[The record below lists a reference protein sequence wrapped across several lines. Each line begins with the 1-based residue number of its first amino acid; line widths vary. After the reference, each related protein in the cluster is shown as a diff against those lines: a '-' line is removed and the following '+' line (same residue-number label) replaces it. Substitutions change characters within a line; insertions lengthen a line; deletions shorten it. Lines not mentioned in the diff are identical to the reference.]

1 MGSGTIYHNLNHLG
15 VSLGVWIHLSKGDT
29 PKMVLND
36 LTCKKAKAAEKPYKL
51 SDSQGL
57 YLHIMPNGSKNW
69 RMKYRFQGK
78 EKLLSFGPYPLIS
91 LSEARQK
98 RDDAKKLLLEGVD
111 PSRAKKD
118 EEIQA
123 RLNAATTF
131 EAVALEWHSN
141 HLDRWSA
148 SHGKTLI
155 HRLKTDIFPEIGLRP
170 INEITPP
177 ELLEVIRKIE
187 ERGAHEIAHRAI
199 QTCGQVFRY
208 GIVTGRT
215 ERNPAADL
223 RGALRPVKKGHYA
236 ALETDDIPQFLQD
249 LERNDARL
257 YQHTRLAIKLLMLTF
272 VRTSELIGAQWSEFN
287 FAKREWTIP
296 AERMKMR
303 RAHIVP
309 LSKQAVDILNELRVL
324 SGNREHILPSQVN
337 PRKHMSNNTILK
349 ALERMGYKGRMTGHG
364 FRALAMSSIKERLGY
379 RHEVVDRQLA
389 HAPANK
395 IDAAYDRA
403 QFLDER
409 HVMMQKWANYLE
421 EALKELPSSITP
433 LKEIPSSSK
442 PRSEAMH

>member
-1 MGSGTIYHNLNHLG
+1 MA
-15 VSLGVWIHLSKGDT
+15 
-29 PKMVLND
+29 LND
-36 LTCKKAKAAEKPYKL
+36 LACKKAKAEDKPYKL
-51 SDSQGL
+51 SDAHGL
-57 YLHIMPNGSKNW
+57 YLHIMPNGSKHW
-69 RMKYRFQGK
+69 RMKYRFAGK

-98 RDDAKKLLLEGVD
+98 RDEAKKSLLEGID
-111 PSRAKKD
+111 PSQAKKD
-118 EEIQA
+118 ATLQNK
-123 RLNAATTF
+123 LNAATTF
-131 EAVALEWHSN
+131 ESVAIEWHTTN
-141 HLDRWSA
+141 LDRWSKG
-148 SHGKTLI
+148 HGKTLI
-155 HRLKTDIFPEIGLRP
+155 HRLMTDIFPEIGHRP

-177 ELLEVIRKIE
+177 ELLDVIRKIE
-187 ERGAHEIAHRAI
+187 QRGAHEIAHRAI
-199 QTCGQVFRY
+199 QTCGQIFRY
-208 GIVTGRT
+208 AIVTGRT
-215 ERNPAADL
+215 ERNPAMDL

-272 VRTSELIGAQWSEFN
+272 VRTNELIGAQWSEFN
-287 FAKREWTIP
+287 FAKKEWVIP

-309 LSKQAVDILNELRVL
+309 LSRQAIDILEELKTL
-324 SGNREHILPSQVN
+324 SGNRDHILPSQVN

-349 ALERMGYKGRMTGHG
+349 ALERMGYKSRMTGHG

-409 HVMMQKWANYLE
+409 RIMMQKWADYLE
-421 EALKELPSSITP
+421 NALKESYPGTITLLKGNASSQ
-433 LKEIPSSSK
+433 K
-442 PRSEAMH
+442 PHLTATH

>member
-1 MGSGTIYHNLNHLG
+1 M
-15 VSLGVWIHLSKGDT
+15 
-29 PKMVLND
+29 PLND
-36 LTCKKAKAAEKPYKL
+36 LACKKAKATEKPYKL
-51 SDSQGL
+51 SDAQGL
-57 YLHIMPNGSKNW
+57 YLHIMPNGGKHW
-69 RMKYRFQGK
+69 RMKYRFAGK

-91 LSEARQK
+91 LSEARQR
-98 RDDAKKLLLEGVD
+98 RDEAKKLLLEGID
-111 PSRAKKD
+111 PSQAKKD
-118 EEIQA
+118 ANLQN

-131 EAVALEWHSN
+131 EAVALEWHSTN
-141 HLDRWSA
+141 LDRWSP

-155 HRLKTDIFPEIGLRP
+155 HRLSTDIFPEIGQRP
-170 INEITPP
+170 ISDITPP
-177 ELLEVIRKIE
+177 ELLDVIRKIE
-187 ERGAHEIAHRAI
+187 RRGAHEVAHRAI
-199 QTCGQVFRY
+199 QICGQVFRY

-236 ALETDDIPQFLQD
+236 ALEIDDIPQFLQA

-257 YQHTRLAIKLLMLTF
+257 YQHTRMAMKLLMLTF

-287 FAKREWTIP
+287 FAKKEWIIP

-309 LSKQAVDILNELRVL
+309 LSKQALEILTELRTL
-324 SGNREHILPSQVN
+324 SGNRDYILPSQVN

-349 ALERMGYKGRMTGHG
+349 ALERMGYKHRMTGHG

-409 HVMMQKWANYLE
+409 KIMMQEWADYLDR
-421 EALKELPSSITP
+421 ALHESNHGTVILLEGSPSSQ
-433 LKEIPSSSK
+433 K
-442 PRSEAMH
+442 PRSNAMH